1 MLGYTPSRKDNLMNT
16 TTTNNTTNN
25 TNSTTSTK
33 KGSQTPT
40 KPQNAN
46 VGSENA
52 SNGLIKFKWVTIP
65 TPASILKRESG
76 NALSDYKQALSTTLT
91 ETRDKWKKERLNGD
105 EKDTDFLFL
114 SLVELADSF
123 SVASDTEATLS
134 SEGSQFFTTATKIDV
149 SRCNGSTFLLA
160 LNELA
165 DGKSKTERKAF
176 VELGSKKATKW
187 TSETRQWETEGRRGY
202 YTLNVTGFDKDGA
215 MERLATKLD
224 DIITAAY
231 ERKQQLATKLIDEEV
246 AFFEGKLSRDYL
258 TKVVQVGVYGRT
270 IRAIQRKQ
278 SSAVQDWD
286 DAKSKKND

>member
-1 MLGYTPSRKDNLMNT
+1 MNT

-25 TNSTTSTK
+25 TNNTVSTK
-33 KGSQTPT
+33 KGTESPT
-40 KPQNAN
+40 NAQKAT
-46 VGSENA
+46 GKA
-52 SNGLIKFKWVTIP
+52 KDGGRGLLRFTWVIIP
-65 TPASILKRESG
+65 TPESILKRESQ
-76 NALSDYKQALSTTLT
+76 NALSDYKQALSSLLT
-91 ETRDKWKKERLNGD
+91 ETRDKWKKEKLNGD
-105 EKDTDFLFL
+105 EKDTDYLFL

-123 SVASDTEATLS
+123 SASTDTEATLS

-176 VELGSKKATKW
+176 SELGSKKATKW
-187 TSETRQWETEGRRGY
+187 TSETRAWETEGRKGY

-215 MERLATKLD
+215 MERLAAKLD

-246 AFFEGKLSRDYL
+246 AFFEGKVSREYL

-278 SSAVQDWD
+278 SSAIEDWD